1 MAGGEQSAEQ
11 GCRGSKRKMMGNE
24 ALVESMLWKGERI
37 KGREY
42 VQLAG
47 RALRS
52 LMLVIWISKR
62 ILLAAV
68 AENH

>member
-1 MAGGEQSAEQ
+1 MVE
-11 GCRGSKRKMMGNE
+11 KMLRKT
-24 ALVESMLWKGERI
+24 ERI

-42 VQLAG
+42 VHLAG

-62 ILLAAV
+62 ILLATV

>member
-1 MAGGEQSAEQ
+1 
-11 GCRGSKRKMMGNE
+11 MGRE
-24 ALVESMLWKGERI
+24 ALVEKMQRKIKRI
-37 KGREY
+37 KSRLY
-42 VQLAG
+42 VQLAD

-62 ILLAAV
+62 ILLASV

>member
-1 MAGGEQSAEQ
+1 MLLPYGGFLGMGRGRQQ
-11 GCRGSKRKMMGNE
+11 GKQ
-24 ALVESMLWKGERI
+24 ALVWKMLQETKRI
-37 KGREY
+37 KSRQC

-62 ILLAAV
+62 ILLTTV
-68 AENH
+68 TESH

>member
-1 MAGGEQSAEQ
+1 MTG
-11 GCRGSKRKMMGNE
+11 KE
-24 ALVESMLWKGERI
+24 ALVEKMLQETERI

-62 ILLAAV
+62 ILLAPV

>member
-1 MAGGEQSAEQ
+1 
-11 GCRGSKRKMMGNE
+11 MMGRE
-24 ALVESMLWKGERI
+24 ALVEKMLQKTERI

-52 LMLVIWISKR
+52 LMLVIWISER

-68 AENH
+68 SENH